1 MKIDSQNTISGINLY
16 QNDQLAKKAENGQQ
30 SVKTQEQQ
38 LDRVELS
45 TRKGEIE
52 KLDKAINA
60 LPDVRSE
67 RVAALKKQIADGS
80 YQVDPMDV
88 AAKMLQGLQGMKEA
102 GRSK

>member
-52 KLDKAINA
+52 KLDKAVKA

-67 RVAALKKQIADGS
+67 RVAALKQQIADGS

-88 AAKMLQGLQGMKEA
+88 AAKMLQSLQGMNEA
-102 GRSK
+102 GRPK

>member
-67 RVAALKKQIADGS
+67 RVAALKQQIADGS

>member
-30 SVKTQEQQ
+30 SVKTREQQ

-52 KLDKAINA
+52 KLDKAVNA

-67 RVAALKKQIADGS
+67 RVAALKQQIADGS
-80 YQVDPMDV
+80 YKVDSKDV
-88 AAKMLQGLQGMKEA
+88 AAKMLQSWQSMNEA

>member
-16 QNDQLAKKAENGQQ
+16 QNDQLAKKTENGQQ

-52 KLDKAINA
+52 KLDKAVKA

-67 RVAALKKQIADGS
+67 RVAALKQQIADGS
-80 YQVDPMDV
+80 YQVDPKDV
-88 AAKMLQGLQGMKEA
+88 AAKMLQSLQGMNEA
-102 GRSK
+102 GRPK

>member
-1 MKIDSQNTISGINLY
+1 MKIDSQNAISGINLY

-30 SVKTQEQQ
+30 SVKTQEHQ

-52 KLDKAINA
+52 KLDKAVNA

-67 RVAALKKQIADGS
+67 RVAALKQQIADGS

-88 AAKMLQGLQGMKEA
+88 AAKMLQSWQSMNEA